1 MSQEF
6 KFSDPGEGL
15 QEAEVLEIHVEEG
28 TYVNDGDIV
37 FTVETDKA
45 ATDIPAPFTGRVEKI
60 HLKTGDTVRVD
71 DVLLT
76 YQPADEGDEEQQQS
90 DSEQEQEQKQQAKTE
105 KEEKEEQEK
114 RDADT
119 GKQKE
124 REATKRKQEDKAEP
138 KAKEREHQAPVP
150 ASPSTRRIAR
160 ERGIDL
166 RDVEPSGPQGRVT
179 TEDVEAFG
187 GESKE
192 KASGEASSKSTT
204 LPDFTRWGEVER
216 QPMRSIRRVTA
227 ERMSQAWREIPHVF
241 HQDIADVTELER
253 FRHQYEDSAQAK
265 GGKFTLTILVMKAL
279 VFAMKQFPRFN
290 ASLDTENQEIIL
302 KHYYNIGMAVATDRG
317 LLVPVIRDVD
327 RKNLIELTEAVSTT
341 VEKARN
347 GELRREDMEGASM
360 TLTNPGPLG
369 GTSLSPL
376 INPPE
381 VAILGLGQARLEPV
395 VHGDLD
401 NYEVKPRR
409 RLPLSLGFDH
419 RVNDGADAANFVT
432 TLIGAL
438 EDPRSL
444 LLKI

>member
-37 FTVETDKA
+37 LTVETDKA
-45 ATDIPAPFTGRVEKI
+45 ATDIPAPFTGTVEKI

-71 DVLLT
+71 EVLLT
-76 YQPADEGDEEQQQS
+76 YQPAEEGDEEQQQP
-90 DSEQEQEQKQQAKTE
+90 DSEQEQKQEQQAKTE
-105 KEEKEEQEK
+105 KEQKDTDRSEQE
-114 RDADT
+114 
-119 GKQKE
+119 KE
-124 REATKRKQEDKAEP
+124 REASKHN
-138 KAKEREHQAPVP
+138 HQAPVP

-192 KASGEASSKSTT
+192 KAPGEASSKPTT

-241 HQDIADVTELER
+241 HQDIADITELER
-253 FRHQYEDSAQAK
+253 FRHQYEDSAQAS

-290 ASLDTENQEIIL
+290 ASLDAENQEIIL

-327 RKNLIELTEAVSTT
+327 RKNFIELTEAVSTT

-360 TLTNPGPLG
+360 TLTNPGALG

-438 EDPRSL
+438 EDPQSL